1 MSCKRGVKMEKRPN
15 VVIFNPDEMR
25 WDALYHMGANPAAIT
40 PNLDEFASKEAV
52 SFSNAYCQN
61 PVCVP
66 SRCSFFT
73 GLYPHVKGHRTMQYL
88 LHEDESNLFTE
99 LKNAGY
105 YVWMNDR
112 NDLVAGQIPGLY
124 ESQAD
129 EIHSGKTDPRVMATD
144 HNKPVISNIRGK
156 KGDKYFY
163 SHYLGEL
170 TVNNEG
176 INYTSDDSDVDRC
189 IEMMGEDHGGKPVV
203 AFLGLFYP
211 HCPYG
216 VEKPY
221 FSAIDRKKLPKR
233 ASKGEGKP
241 LMQEELRSHM
251 GIDQMEEKD
260 WDELRAVYL
269 GMCMKIDAQFK
280 RLCDGLKEKGVYDDT
295 LIVVLSDHGDFCGDY
310 SLPEKSQN
318 TFEDC
323 LVRVPLLIK
332 PPKGEKVD
340 PGISDSLVELVD
352 FYRTVMDYVGVEPDH
367 DQFGISLRP
376 IVEDRKIENRKYVFS
391 EGGRMEYE
399 WQADEYHGVCG
410 KGGSIPEE
418 SDYWPKQISQT
429 NGEAH
434 IKGTMIRDHRY
445 KYIKRANNKDE
456 FYDLEKDIKEEKNEI
471 DNPLYKDQI
480 MKMKL
485 DMLDWYQSTCD
496 IVPRKVDNRIKRAQV
511 EAMTRSLDEDVKKE
525 IFRRYEEGLGGMMLG
540 QMVRRAREKQN

>member
-1 MSCKRGVKMEKRPN
+1 MKKRPN
-15 VVIFNPDEMR
+15 IVIFNPDEMR
-25 WDALYHMGANPAAIT
+25 WDALAHMGINPAAIT
-40 PNLDEFASKEAV
+40 PNLDEFAKNEAV
-52 SFSNAYCQN
+52 SFSEAFCQN

-73 GLYPHVKGHRTMQYL
+73 GLYPHVRGHRTMQHM
-88 LHEDESNLFTE
+88 LHEDESSLFSE

-124 ESQAD
+124 ESHAD
-129 EIHSGKTDPRVMATD
+129 EIHSGKKDPRVISPD
-144 HNKPVISNIRGK
+144 HNKPVNPGIRGE
-156 KGDKYFY
+156 KGSKFYY
-163 SHYLGEL
+163 SHFQGEL
-170 TVNNEG
+170 TTNKEG
-176 INYTSDDSDVDRC
+176 VNYTSDDSDIDRC
-189 IEMMGEDHGGKPVV
+189 IEMFGEDHGEKPIV

-216 VEKPY
+216 VEEPY
-221 FSAIDRKKLPKR
+221 FSAIDRKKLPPR
-233 ASKGEGKP
+233 ASKGVGKP

-251 GIDQMEEKD
+251 GIDQLEEKD

-295 LIVVLSDHGDFCGDY
+295 LIVLLSDHGDFCGDY

-323 LVRVPLLIK
+323 LVRVPFLIK

-340 PGISDSLVELVD
+340 PGVSNSLVELVD
-352 FYRTVMDYVGVEPDH
+352 FYRTVMDYAGVEPDH
-367 DQFGISLRP
+367 DQFGVSLRSV
-376 IVEDRKIENRKYVFS
+376 VEDRNKEVREYVFS
-391 EGGRMEYE
+391 EGGRMPYE

-410 KGGSIPEE
+410 KNGSIPEV

-429 NGEAH
+429 NGDAH

-445 KYIKRANNKDE
+445 KYIKRANGKDE
-456 FYDLEKDIKEEKNEI
+456 FYDLEKDRLEEKNEI
-471 DNPLYKDQI
+471 DNPQYKDEI
-480 MKMKL
+480 FKL
-485 DMLDWYQSTCD
+485 KNAMLDWYQATCD
-496 IVPRKVDNRIKRAQV
+496 IVPRKVDNRIRRSQV
-511 EAMTRSLDEDVKKE
+511 EAMTAGLSEEVRAD
-525 IFRRYEEGLGGMMLG
+525 IFKQYEEGLGGMMLG
-540 QMVRRAREKQN
+540 MLIKKKREEQGNRL